1 VPKEMVWLYIKRL
14 DTVIGRLLEL
24 GCADRH
30 LLFLLLLGGLFVLVV
45 FFFLLGVTSGV
56 QELCYWFLCLVS
68 SSPWCTTVLI
78 EYPSNHVYRRCI

>member
-45 FFFLLGVTSGV
+45 IFFSA
-56 QELCYWFLCLVS
+56 
-68 SSPWCTTVLI
+68 
-78 EYPSNHVYRRCI
+78 RCN